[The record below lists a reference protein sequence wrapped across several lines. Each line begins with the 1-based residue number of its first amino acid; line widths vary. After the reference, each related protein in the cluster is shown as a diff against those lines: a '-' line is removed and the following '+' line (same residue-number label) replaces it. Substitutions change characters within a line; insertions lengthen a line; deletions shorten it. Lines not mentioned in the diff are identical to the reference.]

1 MKTSSQFKQLLTFA
15 LLITFGLLLR
25 IMFLP
30 AKTLDMDSYL
40 LWYSYIAKNGIAA
53 SIGSDYFGYNPPFIY
68 LLALATLTRSFIP
81 PVIAIKLI
89 PFIFDIFN
97 AILIY
102 RIVRIHE
109 PEGSKPLLAA
119 LIFWVAP
126 TIMINSSFWGQTDSL
141 FTCFLLLTVLLLLKE
156 KPTLA
161 LAAFA
166 LAFAIKAQ
174 AVLIAPFLAILFFK
188 KQIPFRSFL
197 IVPFVY
203 AASFIPALLAG
214 RPISSLLSTYG
225 AQGETFAK
233 ASMNAANPYFFVG
246 PRGYETA
253 LYVGIA
259 LAVILLLI
267 WVLIYGFK
275 KYELNKSTLIFSA
288 LTSLAIVPY
297 LLPKMHDRYFYPA
310 DVFSIVM
317 AFFFPQLWFVPVAYQ
332 VMSFISYL
340 PYLFNLR
347 PETLIPIA
355 FFINTLIIL
364 FLLWKQW
371 KLSNETGINPRAI
384 PTNPAKAD

>member
-1 MKTSSQFKQLLTFA
+1 MKISNNFKQLLTFT

-25 IMFLP
+25 IMFMP
-30 AKTLDMDSYL
+30 AKTLDMDAYL

-68 LLALATLTRSFIP
+68 LLALTTLTRSFIP

-89 PFIFDIFN
+89 PFIFDVIN
-97 AILIY
+97 TLLIY
-102 RIVRIHE
+102 RIVRVQE
-109 PEGSKPLLAA
+109 SEGTKPLLAA
-119 LIFWVAP
+119 LLFWVAP

-141 FTCFLLLTVLLLLKE
+141 FTCFLLLTVLMLLKE

-166 LAFAIKAQ
+166 LAFAVKAQ
-174 AVLIAPFLAILFFK
+174 AVLIAPFLGILFFK
-188 KQIPFRSFL
+188 KRIPFLSFL

-214 RPISSLLSTYG
+214 RPVSSLLSTYG
-225 AQGETFAK
+225 VQGETFAK

-253 LYVGIA
+253 LIVGIA
-259 LAVILLLI
+259 LAVVLLLA

-275 KYELNKSTLIFSA
+275 KYELTNPILIFSA

-297 LLPKMHDRYFYPA
+297 ILPKMHDRYFYPA

-317 AFFFPQLWFVPVAYQ
+317 VFFFPKLWFVLVAYQ

-340 PYLFNLR
+340 PYLFDIR
-347 PETLIPIA
+347 ASSLIPIA
-355 FFINTLIIL
+355 FVINTGIIL
-364 FLLWKQW
+364 FLLWRQW
-371 KLSNETGINPRAI
+371 KMTNENR
-384 PTNPAKAD
+384 